1 MISRAVEICLRHA
14 REKHWDKVYWAID
27 IHGTILKPNY
37 KRKEISTE
45 FYPFAI
51 ETLQLISKRNDIVL
65 ILYTCSY
72 PHEIEQYMTLF
83 ADHSIQFD
91 YVNQNPEIANGGYG
105 YYQDKF
111 YFNVLMDD
119 KAGFDGEHDWK
130 EVLMVI
136 QKFEKIKSEINN

>member
-14 REKHWDKVYWAID
+14 REKNWDKVYWAID

-37 KRKEISTE
+37 KRNDISTE

-51 ETLQLISKRNDIVL
+51 ETLQLISKRTDIAL

-72 PHEIEQYMTLF
+72 PHEIEQYLALF

>member
-14 REKHWDKVYWAID
+14 LEKHWDKVYWAID

-37 KRKEISTE
+37 KRNEISTE

-51 ETLQLISKRNDIVL
+51 ETLQLLSKRNDIVL

-72 PHEIEQYMTLF
+72 PHEIEQYLALF

-91 YVNQNPEIANGGYG
+91 YVNRNPEIANGGYG
-105 YYQDKF
+105 YYKDKF

-130 EVLMVI
+130 EVLEVI
-136 QKFEKIKSEINN
+136 QEFEKNSTSN